1 MRLPCHA
8 ARAAGAMNEPENPT
22 RGARFFARLP
32 GAQRSPSGLEWKL
45 LKRLPAILVVGTAIP
60 VGVALALWWAAPSPP
75 SAAEE
80 RDLLLMAFRVA
91 GVLLLHWTLVL
102 TVAIGCIIVIVMK
115 GPGYVA
121 DAYPPPAREQP
132 GQPGAAPPADNPPPQ

>member
-1 MRLPCHA
+1 MS
-8 ARAAGAMNEPENPT
+8 EPKNTT
-22 RGARFFARLP
+22 RSARFFARLP
-32 GAQRSPSGLEWKL
+32 GARRSPPGLEWKL
-45 LKRLPAILVVGTAIP
+45 LKRLPAILLVGTAVP

-75 SAAEE
+75 SPADE

-102 TVAIGCIIVIVMK
+102 TVAIGCVIVIVMK

-121 DAYPPPAREQP
+121 DAYPPPAREP
-132 GQPGAAPPADNPPPQ
+132 AGPPRAAPPGGGPPAP